1 METAYDWITVL
12 IFAAL
17 VTRFLQSSAGDAQ
30 SDENIWHYLMPALG
44 CAAANW
50 LGNGG
55 WHLAG
60 GGAILASIAYAL
72 FFIGK
77 VGRRSG

>member
-17 VTRFLQSSAGDAQ
+17 VTRFLQSSAGDEQ
-30 SDENIWHYLMPALG
+30 SDDNIWHYLVPSFG
-44 CAAANW
+44 CASANW
-50 LGNGG
+50 LGNSG
-55 WHLAG
+55 WHWAAG
-60 GGAILASIAYAL
+60 AAILASIAYAL
-72 FFIGK
+72 YFIGK